1 MKPYQYIRS
10 LILAFA
16 ILSFSACSND
26 DYLQQT
32 MGENVSVTF
41 RPTLKGELNTR
52 AIGDAAGIDRLTI
65 VVYDFSKERHRS
77 LSFGLIDAHLSC
89 EAGQRL

>member
-41 RPTLKGELNTR
+41 RPTLR
-52 AIGDAAGIDRLTI
+52 
-65 VVYDFSKERHRS
+65 VS
-77 LSFGLIDAHLSC
+77 
-89 EAGQRL
+89 